1 MSRHRPAAINR
12 IHSLV
17 AVLCLGIAVTSLAAE
32 SHGNSIPKTANIN
45 LPYPGQIDLEQEA
58 GGWTY
63 RLNQNELPLYMSTAD
78 PPGKSSCSGACAK
91 QWLPVIAEASAK
103 PIGDWSIVVREDGQ
117 RQWAFKDHP
126 VYTHVNDSSE
136 HATGV
141 SGSFHLMPH
150 FH

>member
-1 MSRHRPAAINR
+1 MSHKAESFNWIRGVIGAM
-12 IHSLV
+12 
-17 AVLCLGIAVTSLAAE
+17 CLGLAATSLAAQ
-32 SHGNSIPKTANIN
+32 SHGSSIPKTANIN
-45 LPYPGQIDLEQEA
+45 LPYPGQIDLEQET

-78 PPGKSSCSGACAK
+78 PPGKSSCGGACAK
-91 QWLPVIAEASAK
+91 SWLPVIAEAAAK

-117 RQWAFKDHP
+117 RQWAFKNHP

-136 HATGV
+136 HAGGV